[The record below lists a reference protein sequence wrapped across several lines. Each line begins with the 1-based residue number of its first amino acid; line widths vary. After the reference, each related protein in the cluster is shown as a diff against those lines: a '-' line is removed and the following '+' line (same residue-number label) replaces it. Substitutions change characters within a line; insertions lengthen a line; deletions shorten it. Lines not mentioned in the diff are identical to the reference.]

1 MRVYLTIF
9 VAIFCAITTFAE
21 SASELFSSGLRY
33 YLRRDYDSARE
44 MFKQTENESG
54 DIGAQSKFY
63 LASILAYKG
72 DKSAYAIYESLLK
85 NPPKNM
91 LNKVASDFSKFA
103 MVNSDFKKVCEVLSP
118 IYASGKTD
126 SVIDWYYAE
135 ALAQSGQIQK
145 AKDIWDV
152 AIKKY
157 FTDKSAIGADL
168 FVESYLESDKFAKLY
183 KPEELPNTTPSAKA
197 RIEIMLGQKVSQRQS
212 EISLLGQIDMAE
224 SGEKIDE
231 KLLSDTVYK
240 YRESPIA
247 WRGSLALST
256 ISFKAKKYELAETF
270 ARDAELLAP
279 PEMDS
284 QKFCLIALADALR
297 LQKKYDE
304 AIYYYQKIYM
314 ARRVGGE
321 ISAESIY
328 KTGICYYE
336 QGQWAN
342 AHACFERVFV
352 MYFAFEYWGSRA
364 YYYDARALYS
374 LGLRRDANATL
385 LEYFRRAKDR
395 KSEIYLQAKDFYDK
409 I

>member
-1 MRVYLTIF
+1 MRVYLTLF
-9 VAIFCAITTFAE
+9 FATFCAITTFAE
-21 SASELFSSGLRY
+21 SSAELFSSGLRY
-33 YLRRDYDSARE
+33 YLRRDYDSACE
-44 MFKQTENESG
+44 MFKQTEKESG

-63 LASILAYKG
+63 LASIMAYKG
-72 DKSAYAIYESLLK
+72 DKSAYAIFESLLK
-85 NPPKNM
+85 NPPKDM
-91 LNKVASDFSKFA
+91 LNKVASNFAKFA
-103 MVNSDFKKVCEVLSP
+103 MVNGDAKKVCQLLADV
-118 IYASGKTD
+118 YAGGKTD
-126 SVIDWYYAE
+126 SVVDWYYAQS
-135 ALAQSGQIQK
+135 LAETGHIEK
-145 AKDIWDV
+145 AKQVWDI

-168 FVESYLESDKFAKLY
+168 FVDAYLDSNKLAKLY

-197 RIEIMLGQKVSQRQS
+197 RIEIMLGKKVSQPQDQ
-212 EISLLGQIDMAE
+212 ISLLGQIDMAE
-224 SGEKIDE
+224 SGEKIDQ
-231 KLLSDTVYK
+231 KLLFDTVYK

-256 ISFKAKKYELAETF
+256 ILFKEKNYKLAETY

-279 PEMDS
+279 PEIDS
-284 QKFCLIALADALR
+284 QKFCLLALADALR

-304 AIYYYQKIYM
+304 AVYYYQKVYM

-321 ISAESIY
+321 ISAEAIY

-352 MYFAFEYWGSRA
+352 MYFTFEYWASRA
-364 YYYDARALYS
+364 YYYDARALFT

-395 KSEIYLQAKDFYDK
+395 KSEIYQQAKKFYDG